1 MTSRVRFGPLTL
13 GFLITTAVS
22 LQAHH
27 SVAGE
32 FDGGQPITL
41 RGTLTQVKWGSPHIW
56 LYLDVRDAAGNI
68 VNWGIEGAP
77 PSRANASGIKDLLK
91 IGDVVVVN
99 AYRARDKSRN
109 DVHAYDLLLQD
120 GRRFV
125 IGLKLN

>member
-1 MTSRVRFGPLTL
+1 MAPHLRLGSVTL
-13 GFLITTAVS
+13 GLLLATVS

-32 FDGGQPITL
+32 FDGSQPITL
-41 RGTLTQVKWGSPHIW
+41 RGTLTQVKWASPHIW
-56 LYLDVRDAAGNI
+56 LYVDVRDAAGNV

-77 PSRANASGIKDLLK
+77 PSRANASGIKDALR
-91 IGDVVVVN
+91 IGDFVIVN

-109 DVHAYDLLLQD
+109 DVHAYDLLLAD
-120 GRRFV
+120 GHRFV